1 MIAFPGSTAYARNHG
16 VYLTDPQVVSPL
28 RWQHHGQLSQP
39 RVASRSCA
47 LGSLW
52 SWTSCRGLDLEEFPL
67 WQQLLCSLSLL
78 SNSNGTWTLCQALFS
93 LTCRTYPFLLSGVRR
108 CSPGG
113 MLSDMYLRFSFGK
126 HPRRAP
132 IPGPPFL
139 PSLTLSSAPMQGFV
153 LDIYYRGTEAEIR
166 RCAKPDGRVP
176 LVWQLPGRELWGP
189 HGKGG
194 WDCLPTWGRAPLL
207 LEDSGSRIEPASDVV

>member
-93 LTCRTYPFLLSGVRR
+93 LTCRAYPFLLSGVRW

-113 MLSDMYLRFSFGK
+113 MLSDMYLRFSFGE

-139 PSLTLSSAPMQGFV
+139 PSLTLSSAPCRVSFWTFTTGALRQRYGGVPSRTGGCHWYGGF
-153 LDIYYRGTEAEIR
+153 
-166 RCAKPDGRVP
+166 
-176 LVWQLPGRELWGP
+176 LVGGFGDPMGKEGGIVFLPGAEP
-189 HGKGG
+189 H
-194 WDCLPTWGRAPLL
+194 
-207 LEDSGSRIEPASDVV
+207 SF

>member
-1 MIAFPGSTAYARNHG
+1 MGVPSPASSASCGCGKTLGGQVLSFSQRNVPLAWKPCFLFRGAKMPSRWALASAWLGTVCLGLGALESLLTDPPTGISWDGFRGARVIAFPGSTAYARNHG

-93 LTCRTYPFLLSGVRR
+93 LTCRAYPFLLSGVRR

-113 MLSDMYLRFSFGK
+113 ML
-126 HPRRAP
+126 
-132 IPGPPFL
+132 
-139 PSLTLSSAPMQGFV
+139 
-153 LDIYYRGTEAEIR
+153 
-166 RCAKPDGRVP
+166 VP
-176 LVWQLPGRELWGP
+176 VR
-189 HGKGG
+189 HV
-194 WDCLPTWGRAPLL
+194 
-207 LEDSGSRIEPASDVV
+207 S